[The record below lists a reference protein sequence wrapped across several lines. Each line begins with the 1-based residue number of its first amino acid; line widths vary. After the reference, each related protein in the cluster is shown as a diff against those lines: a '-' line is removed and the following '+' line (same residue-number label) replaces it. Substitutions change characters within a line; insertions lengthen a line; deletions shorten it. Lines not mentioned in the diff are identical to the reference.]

1 MSMAFKT
8 PESASVDM
16 FARAVES
23 LARKL
28 GVAASDTPMPIS
40 KFKSDYSGLLRDSKA
55 GELQQ
60 ISRGSERYLVL
71 SEDQVIAMVGDT
83 PVKATISG
91 VIRGLIRDGYPVF
104 EGMKI
109 ADIDPRAEQKK
120 NCFTISDKARCIA
133 GGVLEVL
140 LSCGVLPGTE
150 KAVRNENL

>member
-71 SEDQVIAMVGDT
+71 SEDQVIAMERSSSQQRSLADT
-83 PVKATISG
+83 LASVQAPSG
-91 VIRGLIRDGYPVF
+91 ALD
-104 EGMKI
+104 
-109 ADIDPRAEQKK
+109 
-120 NCFTISDKARCIA
+120 A
-133 GGVLEVL
+133 GAAL
-140 LSCGVLPGTE
+140 LPGELHDPFTLLR
-150 KAVRNENL
+150 A

>member
-71 SEDQVIAMVGDT
+71 SEDQVIAMERSSSQRKTLADT
-83 PVKATISG
+83 LASVPAPSSP
-91 VIRGLIRDGYPVF
+91 LD
-104 EGMKI
+104 
-109 ADIDPRAEQKK
+109 ASSA
-120 NCFTISDKARCIA
+120 
-133 GGVLEVL
+133 L
-140 LSCGVLPGTE
+140 LPGARHGPFALPQQPHPTTQPGPQ
-150 KAVRNENL
+150 A